1 MKTIFRI
8 IALGRDFKSWM
19 LLAAVM
25 GFLTVGSGIG
35 LMMTSAYIIA
45 KAAVQTPISDLQVAI
60 TGVRFFGIVR
70 GIFRYL
76 DRYISH
82 QVTFKIL
89 ARLRVWF
96 FQRLEG
102 IIPSKGRDFSSGDL
116 LARAVND
123 IDSLEHVF
131 VRVISPPLVFVAVLI
146 LTSGLLGIFSL
157 RYSIAFCLVFL
168 GSSIILPAGT
178 FLISDEIGRKIVR
191 LRSDL
196 NELSVDI
203 LQGLSE
209 LEVFGRQMEWKEKL
223 MTMQGDLLR
232 LEHKMNTVQAA
243 HENLTGLVMNFTIW
257 ILLRYA
263 IPDVTLGTLN
273 GVYLSVITI
282 GIMASFEISSQIPLA
297 VQYLGKSIEASE
309 RLLNI
314 TLANEAITA
323 TRVIATTVPA
333 TYDLSFRDVSFSY
346 GDSPFKLQHISLEV
360 KENEMIGIVGSSGAG
375 KSTIVNLL
383 TKMWMCDTGNIFLGG
398 IDYAHL
404 DASIVR
410 SMISVVPQTVHLFT
424 GTIRENLLIAKSDA
438 TDAELHEA
446 VRAAGLNE
454 FVESLPRGF
463 DTHIGELGRTLSGG
477 EQKRLGIAR
486 ALLRNSPIVIMD
498 EATSQ
503 LDYSNEINILTTIG
517 TLRGSKTVIFVTH
530 RFTRMEMFDRIYVLS
545 NGKLIEEGSHIELLA
560 LGGSYS
566 RLFNSQQL
574 MLG

>member
-1 MKTIFRI
+1 
-8 IALGRDFKSWM
+8 
-19 LLAAVM
+19 
-25 GFLTVGSGIG
+25 
-35 LMMTSAYIIA
+35 
-45 KAAVQTPISDLQVAI
+45 
-60 TGVRFFGIVR
+60 
-70 GIFRYL
+70 
-76 DRYISH
+76 
-82 QVTFKIL
+82 
-89 ARLRVWF
+89 
-96 FQRLEG
+96 
-102 IIPSKGRDFSSGDL
+102 
-116 LARAVND
+116 
-123 IDSLEHVF
+123 
-131 VRVISPPLVFVAVLI
+131 
-146 LTSGLLGIFSL
+146 
-157 RYSIAFCLVFL
+157 
-168 GSSIILPAGT
+168 
-178 FLISDEIGRKIVR
+178 
-191 LRSDL
+191 
-196 NELSVDI
+196 
-203 LQGLSE
+203 
-209 LEVFGRQMEWKEKL
+209 
-223 MTMQGDLLR
+223 
-232 LEHKMNTVQAA
+232 
-243 HENLTGLVMNFTIW
+243 
-257 ILLRYA
+257 
-263 IPDVTLGTLN
+263 
-273 GVYLSVITI
+273 
-282 GIMASFEISSQIPLA
+282 
-297 VQYLGKSIEASE
+297 
-309 RLLNI
+309 
-314 TLANEAITA
+314 
-323 TRVIATTVPA
+323 
-333 TYDLSFRDVSFSY
+333 
-346 GDSPFKLQHISLEV
+346 V

>member
-346 GDSPFKLQHISLEV
+346 GKSPFKLQHISLEV

>member
-333 TYDLSFRDVSFSY
+333 TYDLSCRDVSFSY
-346 GDSPFKLQHISLEV
+346 GESPFKLEHISLEV

>member
-243 HENLTGLVMNFTIW
+243 HENLTGLVMKG
-257 ILLRYA
+257 IL
-263 IPDVTLGTLN
+263 
-273 GVYLSVITI
+273 
-282 GIMASFEISSQIPLA
+282 
-297 VQYLGKSIEASE
+297 
-309 RLLNI
+309 
-314 TLANEAITA
+314 
-323 TRVIATTVPA
+323 
-333 TYDLSFRDVSFSY
+333 
-346 GDSPFKLQHISLEV
+346 
-360 KENEMIGIVGSSGAG
+360 
-375 KSTIVNLL
+375 
-383 TKMWMCDTGNIFLGG
+383 
-398 IDYAHL
+398 
-404 DASIVR
+404 
-410 SMISVVPQTVHLFT
+410 
-424 GTIRENLLIAKSDA
+424 
-438 TDAELHEA
+438 
-446 VRAAGLNE
+446 
-454 FVESLPRGF
+454 
-463 DTHIGELGRTLSGG
+463 
-477 EQKRLGIAR
+477 
-486 ALLRNSPIVIMD
+486 
-498 EATSQ
+498 
-503 LDYSNEINILTTIG
+503 
-517 TLRGSKTVIFVTH
+517 
-530 RFTRMEMFDRIYVLS
+530 
-545 NGKLIEEGSHIELLA
+545 
-560 LGGSYS
+560 
-566 RLFNSQQL
+566 
-574 MLG
+574 

>member
-146 LTSGLLGIFSL
+146 LTSGLLGTFSL

-333 TYDLSFRDVSFSY
+333 TYDLSCRDVSFSY
-346 GDSPFKLQHISLEV
+346 GDSPFKLEHISLEV